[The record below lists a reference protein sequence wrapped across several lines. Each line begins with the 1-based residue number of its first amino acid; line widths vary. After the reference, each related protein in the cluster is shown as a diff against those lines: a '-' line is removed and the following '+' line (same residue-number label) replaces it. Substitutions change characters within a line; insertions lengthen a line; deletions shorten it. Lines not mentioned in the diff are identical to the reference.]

1 MTRSLVLSAI
11 GIALLAYVFSAN
23 TAPLVEVRTISPLE
37 KAALRVME

>member
-23 TAPLVEVRTISPLE
+23 TVPLEVRMISPLE